1 MTTYTIDPVNNKLVP
16 DKDSKDVK
24 MMKKIKK
31 EKIFEKILDK
41 KEEVKPLNV
50 EEAIALQNRNYDTWG
65 LLKATAQTPKEKAE
79 LRAIERKYE
88 KKPERIEP
96 ERIEVEPININLD
109 FPTKP
114 SIVDKTVEQH
124 IADTEREY
132 YKNNNEN
139 NEASKEGIGTL
150 FRTRLFKPKR

>member
-1 MTTYTIDPVNNKLVP
+1 MTTYTIDPVNNKLVA
-16 DKDSKDVK
+16 DKESKDVK
-24 MMKKIKK
+24 MMKKLKK
-31 EKIFEKILDK
+31 EKTFEKILDK
-41 KEEVKPLNV
+41 KVKPLNV

-65 LLKATAQTPKEKAE
+65 LLKATAQTPQEKAE

-88 KKPERIEP
+88 KKPERIEVTP
-96 ERIEVEPININLD
+96 IELNLN
-109 FPTKP
+109 FPKKP

>member
-24 MMKKIKK
+24 MIKK
-31 EKIFEKILDK
+31 LKNEKIFEKILDK
-41 KEEVKPLNV
+41 KKEVKPLSA
-50 EEAIALQNRNYDTWG
+50 EEAITLQNRNYDTWG
-65 LLKATAQTPKEKAE
+65 LLKATAQTPQEKAE

-88 KKPERIEP
+88 KKPERIE
-96 ERIEVEPININLD
+96 VEPININLN

-124 IADTEREY
+124 LADTEREY

-139 NEASKEGIGTL
+139 TEALNSGGIAS
-150 FRTRLFKPKR
+150 LFKPKR

>member
-1 MTTYTIDPVNNKLVP
+1 MTTYTIDPVNNKLVA
-16 DKDSKDVK
+16 DKESKDVK
-24 MMKKIKK
+24 MMKNIKK

-41 KEEVKPLNV
+41 KKEVKPLSA
-50 EEAIALQNRNYDTWG
+50 EEAIALQNRNYDDWG
-65 LLKATAQTPKEKAE
+65 LLKATAQTPQEKAE

-88 KKPERIEP
+88 KKPERIEITP
-96 ERIEVEPININLD
+96 IELNLD

-124 IADTEREY
+124 LADTEREY

-139 NEASKEGIGTL
+139 TEALNSGGIAS
-150 FRTRLFKPKR
+150 LFKPKR

>member
-1 MTTYTIDPVNNKLVP
+1 MTTYTIDPIKNKLVP

-24 MMKKIKK
+24 MMKKIKN

-41 KEEVKPLNV
+41 KKEVKPLSA

-65 LLKATAQTPKEKAE
+65 LLKATAQTPQEKAE

-88 KKPERIEP
+88 KKPERIEITP
-96 ERIEVEPININLD
+96 IELNLD

-124 IADTEREY
+124 LADTEREY

-139 NEASKEGIGTL
+139 NEALNSGGIAA
-150 FRTRLFKPKR
+150 LFKPKR

>member
-1 MTTYTIDPVNNKLVP
+1 MTTYTIDPIRNKLVA
-16 DKDSKDVK
+16 DKESKDVK
-24 MMKKIKK
+24 MMKKLKK
-31 EKIFEKILDK
+31 EKTFENILDK
-41 KEEVKPLNV
+41 KVKPLNV

-65 LLKATAQTPKEKAE
+65 LLKTTAQTPKEKAE

-88 KKPERIEP
+88 KKPERIEITP
-96 ERIEVEPININLD
+96 IELNLD

-124 IADTEREY
+124 LADTEREY

-139 NEASKEGIGTL
+139 NEALNSGGIAS
-150 FRTRLFKPKR
+150 LFKPKR

>member
-1 MTTYTIDPVNNKLVP
+1 MTTYTIDPIKNKLVP

-24 MMKKIKK
+24 MMKKIKN

-41 KEEVKPLNV
+41 KKEVKPLSA

-65 LLKATAQTPKEKAE
+65 LLKATAQTPQEKAE

-88 KKPERIEP
+88 KKPERIEITP
-96 ERIEVEPININLD
+96 IELNLD

-124 IADTEREY
+124 LADTEREY

-139 NEASKEGIGTL
+139 DEALNSGGIAS
-150 FRTRLFKPKR
+150 LFKPKR

>member
-1 MTTYTIDPVNNKLVP
+1 MTTYTIDPIKNKLVP

-24 MMKKIKK
+24 MMKKIKN

-41 KEEVKPLNV
+41 KKEVKPLSA
-50 EEAIALQNRNYDTWG
+50 EEAIALQNRNYDDWG
-65 LLKATAQTPKEKAE
+65 LLKATAQTPQEKAE

-88 KKPERIEP
+88 KKPERIEVTP
-96 ERIEVEPININLD
+96 IELNLN
-109 FPTKP
+109 FPVKP

-132 YKNNNEN
+132 YKNYNEN
-139 NEASKEGIGTL
+139 NEALNSGGIAA
-150 FRTRLFKPKR
+150 LFKPKR

>member
-1 MTTYTIDPVNNKLVP
+1 MTTYTIDPIKNKLVP

-24 MMKKIKK
+24 MMKKIKN

-41 KEEVKPLNV
+41 KKEVKPLSA
-50 EEAIALQNRNYDTWG
+50 EEAIALQNRNYDDWG
-65 LLKATAQTPKEKAE
+65 LLKATAQTPQEKAE

-88 KKPERIEP
+88 KKPERIEVTP
-96 ERIEVEPININLD
+96 IELNLN
-109 FPTKP
+109 FPVKP

-132 YKNNNEN
+132 YKNYNEN
-139 NEASKEGIGTL
+139 NEALNSGGIAS
-150 FRTRLFKPKR
+150 LFKPKR

>member
-24 MMKKIKK
+24 MIKK
-31 EKIFEKILDK
+31 LKNEKIFEKILDK
-41 KEEVKPLNV
+41 KKEVKPLSA
-50 EEAIALQNRNYDTWG
+50 EEAIALQNRNYDDWG
-65 LLKATAQTPKEKAE
+65 LLKATAQTPQEKAE

-88 KKPERIEP
+88 KKPERIEVTP
-96 ERIEVEPININLD
+96 IELNLN

-124 IADTEREY
+124 IADTEKEY
-132 YKNNNEN
+132 YKTYNEN
-139 NEASKEGIGTL
+139 TETIRSGGIAG
-150 FRTRLFKPKR
+150 LFKPKR

>member
-1 MTTYTIDPVNNKLVP
+1 MTTYTIDPIKNKLVP

-24 MMKKIKK
+24 MMKKIKN

-41 KEEVKPLNV
+41 KKEVKPLSA
-50 EEAIALQNRNYDTWG
+50 EEAITLQNRNYDTWG
-65 LLKATAQTPKEKAE
+65 LLKATAQTPQEKAE

-88 KKPERIEP
+88 KKPERIEITP
-96 ERIEVEPININLD
+96 IELNLD

-124 IADTEREY
+124 LADTEREY

-139 NEASKEGIGTL
+139 NEALNSGGIAS
-150 FRTRLFKPKR
+150 LFKPKR

>member
-1 MTTYTIDPVNNKLVP
+1 MTTYTIDPIKNKLVA
-16 DKDSKDVK
+16 DKESKDVK
-24 MMKKIKK
+24 MMKNLKK
-31 EKIFEKILDK
+31 EKPFQNILEK
-41 KEEVKPLNV
+41 KEPKPLSA

-65 LLKATAQTPKEKAE
+65 LLKATAQTPQEKAE

-88 KKPERIEP
+88 KKPERIEITP
-96 ERIEVEPININLD
+96 IELNLD

-132 YKNNNEN
+132 YKNYNEN
-139 NEASKEGIGTL
+139 NEALNSGGIAG
-150 FRTRLFKPKR
+150 LFKPRR

>member
-1 MTTYTIDPVNNKLVP
+1 MTTYTIDPIKNKLVA
-16 DKDSKDVK
+16 DKESKDVK
-24 MMKKIKK
+24 MMKNLKK
-31 EKIFEKILDK
+31 EKPFQKMLEK
-41 KEEVKPLNV
+41 KEPKPLSA

-65 LLKATAQTPKEKAE
+65 LLKATAQTPAEKAE

-88 KKPERIEP
+88 KP
-96 ERIEVEPININLD
+96 ERIEVTPIELNLD

-132 YKNNNEN
+132 YKNYNEN
-139 NEASKEGIGTL
+139 NEALNSGGIAS
-150 FRTRLFKPKR
+150 LFKPKR

>member
-1 MTTYTIDPVNNKLVP
+1 MTTYTIDPIKNKLVP

-24 MMKKIKK
+24 MMKKIKN

-41 KEEVKPLNV
+41 KKEVKPLSA
-50 EEAIALQNRNYDTWG
+50 EEAITLQNRNYDTWG
-65 LLKATAQTPKEKAE
+65 LLKATAQTPQEKAE

-88 KKPERIEP
+88 KKPERIEITP
-96 ERIEVEPININLD
+96 IELNLD

-124 IADTEREY
+124 LADTEREY
-132 YKNNNEN
+132 YKNYNEN
-139 NEASKEGIGTL
+139 NEALNSGGIAA
-150 FRTRLFKPKR
+150 LFKPKR

>member
-1 MTTYTIDPVNNKLVP
+1 MTTYTIDPIRNKLVA
-16 DKDSKDVK
+16 DKESKDVK
-24 MMKKIKK
+24 MMKKLKK
-31 EKIFEKILDK
+31 EKTFENILDK
-41 KEEVKPLNV
+41 KVKPLNV

-88 KKPERIEP
+88 KKP

>member
-24 MMKKIKK
+24 MIKK
-31 EKIFEKILDK
+31 LKNEKIFEKILDK
-41 KEEVKPLNV
+41 KKEVKPLSA

-65 LLKATAQTPKEKAE
+65 LLKATAQTPQEKAE

-88 KKPERIEP
+88 KKPERIEITP
-96 ERIEVEPININLD
+96 IELNLD

-124 IADTEREY
+124 LADTEREY

-139 NEASKEGIGTL
+139 NEALNSGGIAS
-150 FRTRLFKPKR
+150 LFKPRR

>member
-1 MTTYTIDPVNNKLVP
+1 MTTYTIDPIKNKLVP

-24 MMKKIKK
+24 MMKKIKN

-41 KEEVKPLNV
+41 KKEVKPLSA
-50 EEAIALQNRNYDTWG
+50 EEAIALQNRNYDDWG
-65 LLKATAQTPKEKAE
+65 LLKATAQTPQEKAE

-88 KKPERIEP
+88 KKPERIEITP
-96 ERIEVEPININLD
+96 IELNLD

-124 IADTEREY
+124 LADTEREY

-139 NEASKEGIGTL
+139 NEALNSGGIAS
-150 FRTRLFKPKR
+150 LFKPKR

>member
-1 MTTYTIDPVNNKLVP
+1 MTTYTIDPIKNKLVP

-24 MMKKIKK
+24 MMKKIKN

-41 KEEVKPLNV
+41 KKEVKPLSA

-65 LLKATAQTPKEKAE
+65 LLKATAQTPQEKAE

-88 KKPERIEP
+88 KKPERIEITP
-96 ERIEVEPININLD
+96 IELNLD

-124 IADTEREY
+124 LADTEREY

-139 NEASKEGIGTL
+139 NEALNSGGIAS
-150 FRTRLFKPKR
+150 LFKPKR

>member
-1 MTTYTIDPVNNKLVP
+1 MTTYTIDPIKNKLVA
-16 DKDSKDVK
+16 DKESKDVK
-24 MMKKIKK
+24 MMKNLKK
-31 EKIFEKILDK
+31 EKPFQKMLEK
-41 KEEVKPLNV
+41 KEPKPLSA

-65 LLKATAQTPKEKAE
+65 LLKATAQTPQEKAE

-88 KKPERIEP
+88 KKPERIEVTP
-96 ERIEVEPININLD
+96 IELNLN
-109 FPTKP
+109 FPKKP

-139 NEASKEGIGTL
+139 TEALNSGGIAS
-150 FRTRLFKPKR
+150 LFKPKR

>member
-1 MTTYTIDPVNNKLVP
+1 MTTYTIDPIKNKLVP

-24 MMKKIKK
+24 MMKKIKN

-41 KEEVKPLNV
+41 KKEVKPLSA

-65 LLKATAQTPKEKAE
+65 LLKATAQTPQEKAE

-88 KKPERIEP
+88 KKPERIEITP
-96 ERIEVEPININLD
+96 IELNLD

-114 SIVDKTVEQH
+114 SIVDKTVEKH

-132 YKNNNEN
+132 YKNYNEN
-139 NEASKEGIGTL
+139 NEALNSGGIAA
-150 FRTRLFKPKR
+150 LFKPKR

>member
-24 MMKKIKK
+24 MIKK
-31 EKIFEKILDK
+31 LKNEKIFEKILDK
-41 KEEVKPLNV
+41 KKEVKPLSA
-50 EEAIALQNRNYDTWG
+50 EEAITLQNRNYDTWG
-65 LLKATAQTPKEKAE
+65 LLKATAQTPQEKAE

-88 KKPERIEP
+88 KKPERIEITP
-96 ERIEVEPININLD
+96 IELNLD

-132 YKNNNEN
+132 YKNYEANINEN
-139 NEASKEGIGTL
+139 LSKVGIGQL
-150 FRTRLFKPKR
+150 YRKK

>member
-24 MMKKIKK
+24 IMKNLKK
-31 EKIFEKILDK
+31 EKPFQKILEK
-41 KEEVKPLNV
+41 KEPKPLSA

-65 LLKATAQTPKEKAE
+65 LLKATAQTPQEKAE

-88 KKPERIEP
+88 KKPERIEVTP
-96 ERIEVEPININLD
+96 IELNLN
-109 FPTKP
+109 FPVKP

-132 YKNNNEN
+132 YKNYNEN
-139 NEASKEGIGTL
+139 NEALNSGGIAG
-150 FRTRLFKPKR
+150 LFKPKR

>member
-24 MMKKIKK
+24 MIKK
-31 EKIFEKILDK
+31 LKNEKIFEKILDK
-41 KEEVKPLNV
+41 KKQVKPLSA

-65 LLKATAQTPKEKAE
+65 LLKATAQTPQEKAE

-88 KKPERIEP
+88 KKPERIE
-96 ERIEVEPININLD
+96 VEPMNINLN

-124 IADTEREY
+124 LADTEREY
-132 YKNNNEN
+132 YKNYNEN
-139 NEASKEGIGTL
+139 NEALNSGGIAS
-150 FRTRLFKPKR
+150 LFKPKR